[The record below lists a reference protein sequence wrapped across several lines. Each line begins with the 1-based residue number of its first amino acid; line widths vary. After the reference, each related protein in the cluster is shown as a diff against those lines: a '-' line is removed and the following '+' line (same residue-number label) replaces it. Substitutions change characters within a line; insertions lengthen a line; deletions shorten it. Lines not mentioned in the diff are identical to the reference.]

1 MQNTVGTELIEAP
14 GSRRSR
20 QGRNLRITCGAATQV
35 QERASEVGERNGTPS
50 VQELG
55 MPELLTGGTVDFSG
69 ATNPLIKKALQTE
82 KTIVMVR
89 HGLSTWNYEGRVQG
103 SSDQSTL
110 SETGVWQAERCRE
123 ALSKLDF
130 EQCFA
135 SPISRAKTSAE
146 VIWQEREEPLIF
158 LDSLREANL
167 NFLEGMKNSEAAEL
181 YPELFTSWRQ
191 DPMHFEVGGV
201 FPVRDLWNHAQNA
214 WEDIL
219 TQATGDLVLVVAHK
233 SVLRAMLCT
242 ALGMGPDRFRA
253 IDINNGGISVFSIN
267 TRGEPM
273 LKSLNLTS
281 HLHADG
287 VFYQL

>member
-1 MQNTVGTELIEAP
+1 MHLGVLPTTTGRSKGRTV
-14 GSRRSR
+14 
-20 QGRNLRITCGAATQV
+20 CGAATQV
-35 QERASEVGERNGTPS
+35 KEREQGVEERNGTLS
-50 VQELG
+50 TEDSRLSG
-55 MPELLTGGTVDFSG
+55 GLLTGGSVDFSG
-69 ATNPLIKKALQTE
+69 ATNPLIRKALETE

-89 HGLSTWNYEGRVQG
+89 HGLSTWNFEGRVQG
-103 SSDQSTL
+103 SSDKSIL
-110 SETGVWQAERCRE
+110 SETGIWQAERCKE
-123 ALSKLDF
+123 ALSKLKF

-146 VIWQEREEPLIF
+146 VIWSDREEPLIF

-167 NFLEGMKNSEAAEL
+167 NILEGMKNSEAKEL

-191 DPMHFEVGGV
+191 DPMHFEVNGV
-201 FPVRDLWNHAQNA
+201 YPVRELWDHAQNA

-253 IDINNGGISVFSIN
+253 IDINNGGICVFSIN
-267 TRGEPM
+267 TSGQPM

-281 HLHADG
+281 HLQTEG
-287 VFYQL
+287 VYYQL